1 MKKPWTNRS
10 KTLFRK
16 LLIQF
21 TFTVL
26 LQTALFAALFLFS
39 GILPR
44 MEENA
49 YSLLS
54 QRTKSRADALIN
66 IMTQRWSR
74 LDSVKNRIVDHV
86 EALLSQKN
94 VSWTDVHTSA
104 ALNEELVT
112 ALAPDL
118 ITMLRNNG
126 VTGAF
131 LVLDGA
137 GVQNHTAQEVR
148 AGLYLRDLDPNN
160 DTAYAFTGSDL
171 LMERGLSSISKS
183 LNIPLDSYWS
193 AGFRFS
199 QDGSL
204 PNEQFYFQPFRA
216 ALEISAL
223 DDSAYGYWSPLFSL
237 SGSDG
242 QVISYSMPL
251 IASDGAVF
259 GVLGVDLTDTYL
271 YSFLGYNE
279 LWEDK
284 AGSYCLAI
292 TEDGGQS
299 YRPVLVSGISY
310 RRFFSPGSTLYSSG
324 DAGSRVIRLKDGAGQ
339 SAMLASVENLHLY
352 NANTPFA
359 KQQWVLIGMVEK
371 GVLLSFSSQVMRM
384 VIWALLFA
392 LLLGILGSAFSSR
405 LITRPIILL
414 ASELKKSNPEE
425 TINLQKLNIS
435 EIDQLTDSIE
445 DLSSAVAESASK
457 IQKIIAMT
465 GARIGVFEYAQ
476 NARSVFLSRSL
487 FELMGWLPCEGD
499 FGYLDVHSFHQR
511 MALLDKAREPGEKDI
526 YRMVQDQAEWWIQI
540 RTVYEGERVLGAVM
554 DVTREMQEKQKLAYE
569 RDYDVLTS
577 LFNRRGF
584 IEHGGKLL
592 LDPKE
597 AKVCA
602 LVMWDMDN
610 LKYIN
615 DTYGHKTGD
624 EYIQAFAQCL
634 QNGKRGN
641 VMAARRSGDEF
652 YALVYGYENREA
664 AMDVILNIC
673 QRIARTTILLPS
685 GIPYRLRAS
694 CGVAWYPYD
703 ATILEDLVRYADFAM
718 YQAKHTRKG
727 ELQEFNRLLFDG
739 NEVLL
744 NGQEALDNLIEQALI
759 DYAMQPILNVKT
771 GQVFGYEMLMRPRG
785 NDFSGPRDVL
795 RLARSHAQLCRVER
809 LTWFG
814 AMQTFVNCVQIGSI
828 SPESRVFIHSIPSCS
843 INATDLN
850 SFETQFRPYLKQ
862 IVLEIA
868 QGDPSSEG
876 FLRDKMLLTDR
887 WEAMVAIDDFGSN
900 DTGDVMLTALS
911 PHLVKIGM
919 SVVRNIDTDKE
930 RQQMLAG
937 IIGICRERN
946 IQVIAEGVETREEME
961 TLIACGVDY
970 LQGYYISLPSMPP
983 LMPSREVIGQVMD
996 ALQRLPL

>member
-1 MKKPWTNRS
+1 MKRPWTKRPI
-10 KTLFRK
+10 TLFRK
-16 LLIQF
+16 LLMQF

-26 LQTALFAALFLFS
+26 LQTALFAAIFLLS

-49 YSLLS
+49 YSLLA
-54 QRTKSRADALIN
+54 QRTKSRADSLIN
-66 IMTQRWSR
+66 AMTQRWSK
-74 LDSVKNRIVDHV
+74 LDTVKNHIVEDV
-86 EALLSQKN
+86 EKLLAEKN
-94 VSWTDVHTSA
+94 ATWADMHANA
-104 ALNEELVT
+104 ALNEQLVT
-112 ALAPDL
+112 ALAPEL
-118 ITMLRNNG
+118 IAVLRNNG

-137 GVQNHTAQEVR
+137 GVPNRTAREVR
-148 AGLYLRDLDPNN
+148 AGLYIRDLDPNN
-160 DTAYAFTGSDL
+160 DAVYSFTGSDL

-199 QDGSL
+199 NDGSL
-204 PNEQFYFQPFRA
+204 PNEQFFFQPFRA
-216 ALEISAL
+216 ALQYDAP
-223 DDSAYGYWSPLFSL
+223 DDAAYGYWSPLFSL

-242 QVISYSMPL
+242 QVITYSMPL

-259 GVLGVDLTDTYL
+259 GVVGVDLTETYL
-271 YSFLGYNE
+271 LSLMGYGE

-284 AGSYCLAI
+284 MGSYCLAI

-299 YRPVLVSGISY
+299 YHPVLANGISY
-310 RRFFSPGSTLYSSG
+310 RRFFGKTGMLFNGGGVSSQ
-324 DAGSRVIRLKDGAGQ
+324 VIRLSGGDGQ
-339 SAMLASVENLHLY
+339 EAMLAHMESLRLY

-359 KQQWVLIGMVEK
+359 HQQWVLMGMVEEN
-371 GVLLSFSSQVMRM
+371 VLLSFSAQVTRM
-384 VIWALLFA
+384 IGWALFLA
-392 LLLGILGSAFSSR
+392 LLLGLLGSAVSGR
-405 LITRPIILL
+405 LITKPIILL
-414 ASELKKSNPEE
+414 ASELKKSNPEKAVS
-425 TINLQKLNIS
+425 LKKLNIS

-445 DLSSAVAESASK
+445 ELSSAVAESASK
-457 IQKIIAMT
+457 IQKIIALT
-465 GARIGVFEYAQ
+465 GARIGVFEYGKD
-476 NARSVFLSRSL
+476 ARLVFLSRSL
-487 FELMGWLPCEGD
+487 FELLGLTPCEGN
-499 FGYLDVHSFHQR
+499 FGYMDVYSFHQR
-511 MALLDKAREPGEKDI
+511 LADLAPCREPNEKDI
-526 YRMVQDQAEWWIQI
+526 YYMKRDQAEWWIQI
-540 RTVYEGERVLGAVM
+540 NTVHEGDQVLGTVM

-597 AKVCA
+597 AMVCA

-634 QNGKRGN
+634 HSGKHGN

-652 YALVYGYENREA
+652 YALVYGYENRTD
-664 AMDVILNIC
+664 AMQVVLSIC
-673 QRIARTTILLPS
+673 QEIAKTTILLPS

-727 ELQEFNRLLFDG
+727 ELQEFNRLMYDG

-744 NGQEALDNLIEQALI
+744 SGQEALNNLIEQALI
-759 DYAMQPILNVKT
+759 DYAMQPIICVRT

-785 NDFSGPRDVL
+785 SDFSGPRDVL
-795 RLARSHAQLCRVER
+795 RMARSHAQLCRVER

-814 AMQTFVNCVQIGSI
+814 AMQTFVNCLQIGSI
-828 SPESRVFIHSIPSCS
+828 PQDSRVFIHSIPSCS
-843 INATDLN
+843 MNTSDLD
-850 SFETQFRPYLKQ
+850 SFEVQFRPYLNQ
-862 IVLEIA
+862 VVLEIA

-876 FLRDKMLLTDR
+876 FLRDKLLLTGR
-887 WEAMVAIDDFGSN
+887 WKAMVAIDDFGSN
-900 DTGDVMLTALS
+900 DTGDTMLTTLS

-919 SVVRNIDTDKE
+919 TVIRNIDTDKE
-930 RQQMLAG
+930 RQQMLSG
-937 IIGICRERN
+937 IIGICRERD
-946 IQVIAEGVETREEME
+946 IQVIAEGVESREELE
-961 TLIACGVDY
+961 TLIFCGVDY

-983 LMPSREVIGQVMD
+983 LMPSREVIGQVTD
-996 ALQRLPL
+996 ALQKVPL

>member
-1 MKKPWTNRS
+1 MKRPRIRRPV
-10 KTLFRK
+10 TLFRK
-16 LLIQF
+16 LLLQF
-21 TFTVL
+21 TFMVL
-26 LQTALFAALFLFS
+26 LQTALFAVVFLTS
-39 GILPR
+39 GILPK

-49 YSLLS
+49 YSLLT
-54 QRTKSRADALIN
+54 QRTKSRADSLVNA
-66 IMTQRWSR
+66 MTQRWSK
-74 LDSVKNRIVDHV
+74 LDTVKNSIVNDV
-86 EALLSQKN
+86 ERLLAEKN
-94 VSWTDVHTSA
+94 ATWADMHANA
-104 ALNEELVT
+104 ALNEQLVA
-112 ALAPDL
+112 ALAPEL
-118 ITMLRNNG
+118 IAMLRSNG

-137 GVQNHTAQEVR
+137 GVPNKTAQEVR
-148 AGLYLRDLDPNN
+148 AGLYIRDLDPNS
-160 DTAYAFTGSDL
+160 DTAYSFTGSDL

-199 QDGSL
+199 KDGNQS
-204 PNEQFYFQPFRA
+204 NEQFFFQPFRA
-216 ALEISAL
+216 ALQYDAQ
-223 DDSAYGYWSPLFSL
+223 DDAAYGYWSPLFSL

-242 QVISYSMPL
+242 YVITYSVPL

-271 YSFLGYNE
+271 LSLMNYAE

-284 AGSYCLAI
+284 KGSYCLAI

-299 YRPVLVSGISY
+299 YRPVLANGISY
-310 RRFFSPGSTLYSSG
+310 RRFFGQADTLYHGGSVSG
-324 DAGSRVIRLKDGAGQ
+324 QVIRLKDGDGQ
-339 SAMLASVENLHLY
+339 GNMLANAQNLRLY
-352 NANTPFA
+352 NANTPYA
-359 KQQWVLIGMVEK
+359 NQQWVLIGMAEES
-371 GVLLSFSSQVMRM
+371 VLLSFSAKVMHM
-384 VIWALLFA
+384 IGWALLLAFLMGLA
-392 LLLGILGSAFSSR
+392 GSAVSGR
-405 LITRPIILL
+405 LITKPIILL
-414 ASELKKSNPEE
+414 ASELKKSNPEKAVS
-425 TINLQKLNIS
+425 LKKLNIA

-445 DLSSAVAESASK
+445 ELSSAVAESASK

-465 GARIGVFEYAQ
+465 GARIGVFEYGKD
-476 NARSVFLSRSL
+476 ARSVFLSRSL
-487 FELMGWLPCEGD
+487 YELLGLTPCEGD
-499 FGYLDVHSFHQR
+499 FGYMDVQAFRQ
-511 MALLDKAREPGEKDI
+511 LLADLASCQEPNEKDI
-526 YRMVQDQAEWWIQI
+526 YHMKRDQAEWWIQI
-540 RTVYEGERVLGAVM
+540 HTVHEGDQVLGTIM
-554 DVTREMQEKQKLAYE
+554 DVTREIQEKQKLAYE

-592 LDPKE
+592 LDPDS

-634 QNGKRGN
+634 RNGKHGN

-652 YALVYGYENREA
+652 YALVYGYENRA
-664 AMDVILNIC
+664 DVMKVVHSIC
-673 QRIARTTILLPS
+673 QEIAKTTILLPS

-718 YQAKHTRKG
+718 YQAKHTNKG
-727 ELQEFNRLLFDG
+727 ELQEFNRLLYDG
-739 NEVLL
+739 NEVVL
-744 NGQEALDNLIEQALI
+744 NGQEALNSLIEQVLV
-759 DYAMQPILNVKT
+759 DYAMQPILSVKT

-795 RLARSHAQLCRVER
+795 RMARSHAQLCCVER

-814 AMQTFVNCVQIGSI
+814 AMQTFVNCLQIGCI
-828 SPESRVFIHSIPSCS
+828 PPDSRVFIHSIPSCS
-843 INATDLN
+843 MNAGDLN
-850 SFETQFRPYLKQ
+850 SFETQFRPYLQQ

-876 FLRDKMLLTDR
+876 FLRDKLLLTER
-887 WEAMVAIDDFGSN
+887 WNAMVAIDNFGSS
-900 DTGDVMLTALS
+900 DTEDAMLSTLS

-919 SVVRNIDTDKE
+919 NFVRNIDADKE
-930 RQQMLAG
+930 RQQMLSE
-937 IIGICRERN
+937 IIGICRERD
-946 IQVIAEGVETREEME
+946 IQVVAKGVETREELE
-961 TLIACGVDY
+961 TLIRCGVDY
-970 LQGYYISLPSMPP
+970 LQGYYVSLPSMPP

-996 ALQRLPL
+996 AVRKMPL

>member
-1 MKKPWTNRS
+1 MKKLWVKRP
-10 KTLFRK
+10 KKLFRK
-16 LLIQF
+16 LLLQF
-21 TFTVL
+21 IVAVL
-26 LQTALFAALFLFS
+26 LQTALFATMFLAS

-49 YSLLS
+49 YSLLT
-54 QRTKSRADALIN
+54 QRTKSSADSLLNA
-66 IMTQRWSR
+66 MTQRWSR
-74 LDSVKNRIVDHV
+74 LDSVKRRIVDHV
-86 EALLSQKN
+86 EKLLLEKKAA
-94 VSWTDVHTSA
+94 WADVHA
-104 ALNEELVT
+104 NAILNEQLIT

-118 ITMLRNNG
+118 ISVLRSNN

-137 GVQNHTAQEVR
+137 GVQNHTAREVR
-148 AGLYLRDLDPNN
+148 AGLYIRDLDPGN
-160 DTAYAFTGSDL
+160 DAAYAFTGSDL

-199 QDGSL
+199 RDGSL
-204 PNEQFYFQPFRA
+204 PNEQFFFQPFRA
-216 ALEISAL
+216 ALVSNSP
-223 DDSAYGYWSPLFSL
+223 DDGVYGYWSPLFSL

-242 QVISYSMPL
+242 RVITYSLPL

-259 GVLGVDLTDTYL
+259 GVLGVDLTETYL
-271 YSFLGYNE
+271 HSMLDYSG
-279 LWEDK
+279 LWDNK
-284 AGSYCLAI
+284 MGSYCLAI
-292 TEDGGQS
+292 TNNGGQS
-299 YRPVLVSGISY
+299 YHPVLVSGISY
-310 RRFFSPGSTLYSSG
+310 RRFFDQESTLMN
-324 DAGSRVIRLKDGAGQ
+324 AGSVSGQVIRISDGNGPGT
-339 SAMLASVENLHLY
+339 MLASVENLHLY

-359 KQQWVLIGMVEK
+359 GQQWVLMGMVEESE
-371 GVLLSFSSQVMRM
+371 LLSFSSQVTRM
-384 VIWALLFA
+384 ILWALFFA
-392 LLLGILGSAFSSR
+392 LLLGIAGSAVSSR
-405 LITRPIILL
+405 LITKPIILL

-425 TINLQKLNIS
+425 TVSLQKINIG

-445 DLSSAVAESASK
+445 ELSKAVAESASK
-457 IQKIIAMT
+457 IQKIIAMS
-465 GARIGVFEYAQ
+465 GARIGVFEYS
-476 NARSVFLSRSL
+476 NDARSVFLSRSL
-487 FELMGWLPCEGD
+487 FELLGWPPCAGD
-499 FGYLDVHSFHQR
+499 FGYMDLEVFHQR
-511 MALLDKAREPGEKDI
+511 MAQLEQMKESGEKDI
-526 YRMVQDQAEWWIQI
+526 YHLLKEQAEWWIQI
-540 RTVYEGERVLGAVM
+540 HTVHEGDQVLGTVM
-554 DVTREMQEKQKLAYE
+554 DVSREMQEKQKLAYE

-584 IEHGGKLL
+584 IEHGGRLL
-592 LDPKE
+592 MDPRE

-624 EYIQAFAQCL
+624 DYIQAFAQCL
-634 QNGKRGN
+634 HSDRYGG

-652 YALVYGYENREA
+652 YALVYGYENRES
-664 AMDVILNIC
+664 AMQVILGIC
-673 QRIARTTILLPS
+673 QMIAKTTILLPS

-727 ELQEFNRLLFDG
+727 ELQEFNRLLYDG

-744 NGQEALDNLIEQALI
+744 SGQDALNNLIEQALI
-759 DYAMQPILNVKT
+759 DYAMQPILCVRT
-771 GQVFGYEMLMRPRG
+771 GQIFGYEMLMRPRG

-809 LTWFG
+809 LTWYG
-814 AMQTFVNCVQIGSI
+814 AMQTFVNCLQIGSI
-828 SPESRVFIHSIPSCS
+828 PQDSRVFIHSIPSCS
-843 INATDLN
+843 MNATDLC
-850 SFETQFRPYLKQ
+850 SFEEQFQPYLKQ
-862 IVLEIA
+862 VVLEIA

-876 FLRDKMLLTDR
+876 FLRDKMRLTDR

-900 DTGDVMLTALS
+900 DTGDTMLTTLS

-919 SVVRNIDTDKE
+919 SVVRNIDTDRE
-930 RQQMLAG
+930 RQHMLTG

-961 TLIACGVDY
+961 TLISCGVDY

-996 ALQRLPL
+996 ALQKLPL